1 MKIFLD
7 CSDPE
12 LIKSAYDT
20 GLVDGVTTNPTLML
34 KTGQNPVDV
43 IYQISEIFS
52 WTSSVSAEVV
62 GETAEEMLEAAVE
75 YYNIAPNVTIKLP
88 CTLQGL
94 LACQDLTRDGIKT
107 NVTLVFSPAQAILAA
122 KAGATYISPFIGR
135 LYDQYTD
142 GIGLVKEI
150 KEIYSMHNVE
160 TQILAASIRNPID
173 VPRCFAVGADVCTVP
188 ISIFFKLYGHVLTD
202 KGLEMFNRDWADL
215 QEQLYAEQ

>member
-88 CTLQGL
+88 CTIQGL

-160 TQILAASIRNPID
+160 TQYILQTLWARLDRQGVGD
-173 VPRCFAVGADVCTVP
+173 V
-188 ISIFFKLYGHVLTD
+188 
-202 KGLEMFNRDWADL
+202 
-215 QEQLYAEQ
+215 

>member
-7 CSDPE
+7 CSDPD

-43 IYQISEIFS
+43 IYKISEIFS

-62 GETAEEMLEAAVE
+62 GETSEEMLDAAVE
-75 YYNIAPNVTIKLP
+75 YYNLAPNVTIKLP
-88 CTLQGL
+88 CTIQGL
-94 LACQDLTRDGIKT
+94 LACQELSRMDIKT

-122 KAGATYISPFIGR
+122 KAGATFISPFIGR

-150 KEIYSMHNVE
+150 KQIYSMHNVE
-160 TQILAASIRNPID
+160 TQILAASIRSPID
-173 VPRCFAVGADVCTVP
+173 VPRAFTAGADVCTVP
-188 ISIFFKLYGHVLTD
+188 IDIFFKLYSYILTD

-215 QEQLYAEQ
+215 QDQLYAE

>member
-88 CTLQGL
+88 CTIQGL

-173 VPRCFAVGADVCTVP
+173 VPRCFAAGADVCTVP

-215 QEQLYAEQ
+215 QEQLYAE